1 MMTAS
6 TVYIQERHPAVGKGL
21 EVHRILQAIC
31 HTNTK

>member
-6 TVYIQERHPAVGKGL
+6 TVYVQERHPAVGKGL
-21 EVHRILQAIC
+21 EAHRILQDIS